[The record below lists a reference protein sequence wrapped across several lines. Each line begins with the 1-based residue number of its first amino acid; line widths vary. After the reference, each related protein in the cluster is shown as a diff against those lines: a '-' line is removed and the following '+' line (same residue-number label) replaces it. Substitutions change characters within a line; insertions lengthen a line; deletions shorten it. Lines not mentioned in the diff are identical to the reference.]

1 MNDHKIEKAIRS
13 VSFLLSDQSK
23 IEGYVFLSLH
33 DLAHSGPQN
42 LGDLLNGDEEFIP
55 IKTEKG
61 IELINLNHLIQARID
76 PEEELDEVMK
86 MGSSYTICAQLSV
99 GAPVEGD
106 VYISLQDGRFG
117 RVKDYAN
124 LPFTFL
130 RFFQPKC
137 VIYVNQ
143 RYIISLHD

>member
-1 MNDHKIEKAIRS
+1 
-13 VSFLLSDQSK
+13 
-23 IEGYVFLSLH
+23 
-33 DLAHSGPQN
+33 
-42 LGDLLNGDEEFIP
+42 
-55 IKTEKG
+55 
-61 IELINLNHLIQARID
+61 
-76 PEEELDEVMK
+76 MK
-86 MGSSYTICAQLSV
+86 MGSSYTICAQLSI

-130 RFFQPKC
+130 RFFQPKH